1 MMATLE
7 LTPSLDSLVDEDEI
21 SHTVVQQ
28 LNSIFGNDLKNLE
41 KVSELVEELTKTRD
55 ELEKRLR
62 FATTE
67 APDKI
72 TKAVKAAEEALS
84 KEKSLEEECNNLQE
98 QANAHTQKYDDLLN
112 DIGPGVRQV
121 RELERVKLYQEFVSA
136 VDEQS
141 KEIEAALHIGAE
153 GQALVGYCRLMDTT
167 KAVQGSHCLNLVAFV
182 TNTLLYWHQVF
193 TLRFTSEFEGVLKT
207 IKWPFTTGNDTVH
220 QPPASP
226 ESLQRLCTLT
236 QYLLQLSLP
245 DNITSENSKRPESPV
260 ASPAIVTD
268 FVSPVL
274 PIHLL
279 VRPLEVRFFFH
290 FSGNKPTNSRE
301 NPEWY
306 FTQILKWISAHE
318 NFLNSRIQPVL
329 NRLGHQNT
337 SAKVEFMRG
346 LVRLVVIKLAA
357 DLPDVQFDDDIF
369 CSTVQETL
377 NFEREMS
384 LTYGYPSSQPSVLSV
399 LTQGRIF
406 ARWIHVERKFAQE
419 LMDELVSDEGA
430 WVAVEGGE
438 AAHCGERLILLLQGI
453 TDRYKRLPQPGHR
466 LQFLELQLEL
476 LDDFRVRVLQV
487 MKSERQDPLTSHY
500 PAILNTVHHI
510 TATLHDWADLPFFVE
525 MQYYQEC
532 FSNIQEQTSAA
543 IASYDSTTAS
553 STSPDDPGSFT
564 FNSLDV
570 SLLNSSISP
579 ELLARQDALD
589 TLNVNAEVP
598 TTAQLTEVLGSVFD
612 GTMKLYTHIEG
623 EMVRTLASYV
633 FSEVRARSQ
642 PYRQDK
648 WFHTVNPGASMDFT
662 KINELSPSICPLL
675 EVLARHLH
683 ALRDVLAAPLF
694 MQLWKIV
701 ADTLNKYVYEEVI
714 LQTRFSDVGAAQFK
728 FDMTRGIFPIFGAF
742 TQKPE
747 NFFRLVK
754 ESVILLTLPHP
765 TAFLLRDTIHM
776 WHDDQDAFSLV
787 VSPVKALGE
796 HGVTLLKPKEADT
809 VLNIRIN
816 ERD

>member
-1 MMATLE
+1 MVSLE
-7 LTPSLDSLVDEDEI
+7 LNSSLDALVDQDEI
-21 SHTVVQQ
+21 NHAVVQQ
-28 LNSIFGNDLKNLE
+28 LNSVFGNNLKNLE
-41 KVSELVEELTKTRD
+41 KVSELVQELTRTKD

-72 TKAVKAAEEALS
+72 TKAVKAAEEALK
-84 KEKSLEEECNNLQE
+84 KEEILGAQCDRLHYQVTG
-98 QANAHTQKYDDLLN
+98 HIQKYGQLLD

-121 RELERVKLYQEFVSA
+121 RELQRVKLYQDFVNA
-136 VDEQS
+136 VDGQS
-141 KEIEAALHIGAE
+141 KEIESALHIGAE
-153 GQALVGYCRLMDTT
+153 GQALVGYSHLLETA
-167 KAVQGSHCLNLVAFV
+167 KGVQGSRCLNLVAFV
-182 TNTLLYWHQVF
+182 TNTLLYWHQVC
-193 TLRFTSEFEGVLKT
+193 THRFTSEFESVLKA
-207 IKWPFTTGNDTVH
+207 IKWPFTSSNESVH
-220 QPPASP
+220 QPPASQ
-226 ESLQRLCTLT
+226 ESIQRLCTLT
-236 QYLLQLSLP
+236 QYFLQLSLP
-245 DNITSENSKRPESPV
+245 DAIASENSRKSDSPA
-260 ASPAIVTD
+260 ASPAIAMD
-268 FVSPVL
+268 FETSVL

-290 FSGNKPTNSRE
+290 FSGNKPTNRRE

-318 NFLNSRIQPVL
+318 NFLKTRIQPVL
-329 NRLGHQNT
+329 NRCGHQKT

-357 DLPDVQFDDDIF
+357 DLPEVQYDDDIF

-377 NFEREMS
+377 NFEREIS
-384 LTYGYPSSQPSVLSV
+384 LTYGYPASQPSVLSV

-406 ARWIHVERKFAQE
+406 AWWIRVERKFALE
-419 LMDELVSDEGA
+419 LMDELVSDDGA
-430 WVAVEGGE
+430 WQAEESGE

-487 MKSERQDPLTSHY
+487 MKSEKQDPLTSHY
-500 PAILNTVHHI
+500 PAILNTVHYI

-532 FSNIQEQTSAA
+532 FSRIQEQTSEAL
-543 IASYDSTTAS
+543 ASYDNTVLPT
-553 STSPDDPGSFT
+553 TSPDDPASFI
-564 FNSLDV
+564 FNSHDV
-570 SLLNSSISP
+570 SLISTSISP
-579 ELLARQDALD
+579 ESLARQDALES
-589 TLNVNAEVP
+589 LNINTDAPTTSQMAEVS
-598 TTAQLTEVLGSVFD
+598 GSVFD
-612 GTMKLYTHIEG
+612 GTIRLYTHIEG
-623 EMVRTLASYV
+623 EMVRTLATYV
-633 FSEVRARSQ
+633 FTEVRARSQ

-648 WFHTVNPGASMDFT
+648 WFHTIIPRATTDFN

-683 ALRDVLAAPLF
+683 ALRDILAAPLF
-694 MQLWKIV
+694 MQLWQIV

-714 LQTRFSDVGAAQFK
+714 LQTRFSDAGATQFK
-728 FDMTRGIFPIFGAF
+728 FDMTQGLFPIFGAF

-765 TAFLLRDTIHM
+765 TAFLLRDTIRM
-776 WHDDQDAFSLV
+776 WQDDQDSFSLV
-787 VSPVKALGE
+787 VSPVKALAE
-796 HGVTLLKPKEADT
+796 HSVVLLRPKEADT
-809 VLNIRIN
+809 VLNIRIYD
-816 ERD
+816 RD

>member
-55 ELEKRLR
+55 ELEKR
-62 FATTE
+62 
-67 APDKI
+67 
-72 TKAVKAAEEALS
+72 
-84 KEKSLEEECNNLQE
+84 
-98 QANAHTQKYDDLLN
+98 ANAHTQKYDDLLN

-579 ELLARQDALD
+579 ELLARQ
-589 TLNVNAEVP
+589 
-598 TTAQLTEVLGSVFD
+598 VLGSVFD